1 LLPLPV
7 SAAAGSRCSS
17 SSSNNARQ
25 TTSKEMHGARTAV
38 CVLSTYS
45 AHPYKV
51 TSSGII
57 MYMHVTHMARSPQII
72 TLQSAAAGT
81 SHASLDPAEGR
92 GARRRHITL
101 MCSTFAP
108 VRIRHRGSCRTITQS
123 AALRRGTTATP
134 TASHQLSQTCLHNQ
148 AHPAQQA
155 PQYGLS
161 VDEQT

>member
-1 LLPLPV
+1 VQIKARNLLPLPV

-17 SSSNNARQ
+17 SSSNARQ
-25 TTSKEMHGARTAV
+25 TTSKEMHGARIAV

-51 TSSGII
+51 TSSSII

-101 MCSTFAP
+101 MCSTFAR
-108 VRIRHRGSCRTITQS
+108 VQIRHRGSCRTITQS
-123 AALRRGTTATP
+123 AALRWGTTT
-134 TASHQLSQTCLHNQ
+134 TIHTS
-148 AHPAQQA
+148 
-155 PQYGLS
+155 
-161 VDEQT
+161 